1 MIEKSPSSINWHT
14 TYVYNI
20 NCTKCSKI
28 YSRDTNWVLF
38 QLFTFMDVDYT
49 CKLNCT
55 VLLKMNEL
63 ASLWRL
69 QLFKI
74 NKKNISV
81 IQLHYYNINLLFT
94 FLVFWDLALKKKEI
108 QVLNKTEKR
117 FLPLAEQ
124 HVSASCLLML
134 EHTNYAMVWQP
145 HTTWL
150 SDPTCCRNSHQL
162 FVLLQIKMQRKQIKQ
177 LIYGQRESHNQNTY
191 GQILAAN
198 FNVFTSE
205 LWGREICHLLILP
218 RGGKSFAV
226 KSCCY

>member
-1 MIEKSPSSINWHT
+1 
-14 TYVYNI
+14 
-20 NCTKCSKI
+20 
-28 YSRDTNWVLF
+28 
-38 QLFTFMDVDYT
+38 MDVDYT

-124 HVSASCLLML
+124 HMFQLLACLCWNTQTTLWCGSHTRPGFQTPPAAETVISFSCSFKLKCKENKL
-134 EHTNYAMVWQP
+134 
-145 HTTWL
+145 
-150 SDPTCCRNSHQL
+150 NS
-162 FVLLQIKMQRKQIKQ
+162 
-177 LIYGQRESHNQNTY
+177 
-191 GQILAAN
+191 
-198 FNVFTSE
+198 
-205 LWGREICHLLILP
+205 
-218 RGGKSFAV
+218 
-226 KSCCY
+226 